1 MYQINEWASGFI
13 SRTISCMQTCSLRL
27 KITYI
32 SILATF
38 DNRKLFKTVYYWE
51 VKQMH
56 EVTVKIKPFDRNTV
70 M

>member
-1 MYQINEWASGFI
+1 MGFWFH
-13 SRTISCMQTCSLRL
+13 
-27 KITYI
+27 ITNDIVHADMFFEIENYIYI